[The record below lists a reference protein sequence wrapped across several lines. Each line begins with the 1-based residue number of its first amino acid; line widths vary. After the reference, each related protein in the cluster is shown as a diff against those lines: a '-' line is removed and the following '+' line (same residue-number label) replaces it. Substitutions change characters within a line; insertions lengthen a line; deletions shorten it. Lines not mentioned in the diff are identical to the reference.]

1 MTLKELAYLVAVAD
15 HCHFGRAAQSCH
27 VSQPTLSTQLKKL
40 EQRLDVS
47 LVERTNKNV
56 HLTAVGEQIVVRARE
71 ILANADSIVALAKMQ
86 SSELVG
92 AFNLGLIPTLSP
104 YVLPWIAPLLNKN
117 FRKLNL
123 IVHEDITRELI
134 IKLKEHRLD
143 ALLLALPIE
152 DQSFETQAIFDE
164 PFWFACHKSHH
175 LAEKKTISQSSL
187 KSEALL
193 LLNEGHCLRDQALEV
208 CGTTP
213 GNMNLKTDF
222 RASSLETIRQMVQ
235 AGWGATLL
243 PALTIEKQHNRN
255 MVFKPLSRPA
265 FRRIGLVWR
274 TGFPKRDELLKLADV
289 IRQNLPASVSISDR

>member
-40 EQRLDVS
+40 EQRLDVA

-71 ILANADSIVALAKMQ
+71 ILANAESIVALAKMQ
-86 SSELVG
+86 SNELAG

-117 FRKLNL
+117 FSKLNL
-123 IVHEDITRELI
+123 IVHEDITSELI
-134 IKLKEHRLD
+134 VRLKEHRLD
-143 ALLLALPIE
+143 ALLLALPID

-164 PFWFACHKSHH
+164 PFWFACHKSHP
-175 LAEKKTISQSSL
+175 LATKKTISQANL
-187 KSEALL
+187 NREGLL

-208 CGTTP
+208 CGATP
-213 GNMNLKTDF
+213 ANLKLKTDF

-243 PALTIEKQHNRN
+243 PALAIEKQQTRN

-265 FRRIGLVWR
+265 FRRVGLVWR
-274 TGFPKRDELLKLADV
+274 TGFPKHDELLNLADV
-289 IRQNLPASVSISDR
+289 IRQNLPASVSVSE

>member
-15 HCHFGRAAQSCH
+15 YRHFGRAAESCH

-40 EQRLDVS
+40 EQRLDVA

-56 HLTAVGEQIVVRARE
+56 HLTAIGEQIVVRARE
-71 ILANADSIVALAKMQ
+71 ILANADSIVDLAKMQ
-86 SSELVG
+86 SSELTG

-117 FRKLNL
+117 FSKLNL
-123 IVHEDITRELI
+123 IIHEDITNELL

-143 ALLLALPIE
+143 ALLLALPIV
-152 DQSFETQAIFDE
+152 DHGFESQAIFDE
-164 PFWFACHKSHH
+164 PFWFACHKTHQLS
-175 LAEKKTISQSSL
+175 ANKSVSQSNL
-187 KSEALL
+187 KGEALL

-213 GNMNLKTDF
+213 ASLNNRTDF

-243 PALTIEKQHNRN
+243 PALAIGKEQNKN

-265 FRRIGLVWR
+265 FRRVGLVWR
-274 TGFPKRDELLKLADV
+274 TGYPKRDELLKLAAV
-289 IRQNLPASVSISDR
+289 ISKNLPDSVSVSG

>member
-15 HCHFGRAAQSCH
+15 HCHFGRAAESCH

-40 EQRLDVS
+40 EQRLDVA

-56 HLTAVGEQIVVRARE
+56 HLTAIGEQIVVRARE
-71 ILANADSIVALAKMQ
+71 ILANADSIVDLAKMQ
-86 SSELVG
+86 SSELIG

-117 FRKLNL
+117 FSKLNL
-123 IVHEDITRELI
+123 IIHEDTTNELI
-134 IKLKEHRLD
+134 IKLKDHKLD
-143 ALLLALPIE
+143 ALLLALPID
-152 DQSFETQAIFDE
+152 DQSFETQPIFDE
-164 PFWFACHKSHH
+164 PFWFACHKTHH
-175 LAEKKTISQSSL
+175 LSANKTITQANL
-187 KSEALL
+187 RNEALL

-213 GNMNLKTDF
+213 SSLNIKTDF

-243 PALTIEKQHNRN
+243 PAMAIGKDHAKN

-265 FRRIGLVWR
+265 FRQVGLVWR
-274 TGFPKRDELLKLADV
+274 TAYPKREELLKLADV
-289 IRQNLPASVSISDR
+289 IRQNLPDSVSISQ

>member
-40 EQRLDVS
+40 EQHLDVA
-47 LVERTNKNV
+47 LVERTNKSV

-71 ILANADSIVALAKMQ
+71 ILANAESIVALAKMQ
-86 SSELVG
+86 SSELAG

-117 FRKLNL
+117 FSKLNL
-123 IVHEDITRELI
+123 IVHEDITNELI

-143 ALLLALPIE
+143 AMLLALPID
-152 DQSFETQAIFDE
+152 DQSLESEAIFDE
-164 PFWFACHKSHH
+164 PFWFTCHRNHP
-175 LAEKKTISQSSL
+175 LAANKTISQANL
-187 KSEALL
+187 MREGLL

-208 CGTTP
+208 CGTSP
-213 GNMNLKTDF
+213 GNLKLKTDF

-243 PALTIEKQHNRN
+243 PALAIENQQNSD
-255 MVFKPLSRPA
+255 MVFIPLARPA
-265 FRRIGLVWR
+265 FRRVGLVWR

-289 IRQNLPASVSISDR
+289 IRQNLPASVSISG